1 MEASRPGGSNFV
13 ARFMACLSPDL
24 RSPWP
29 RGNPRCSYRKASH
42 RAHVGQEEKDSLA
55 YMRIGSRAEIG
66 LPAPSAYARD
76 FVLCKAMNT
85 AAGCRYRPG
94 LPQWRYD
101 QHHWLCNRYRTL
113 LNEYDP

>member
-1 MEASRPGGSNFV
+1 
-13 ARFMACLSPDL
+13 
-24 RSPWP
+24 
-29 RGNPRCSYRKASH
+29 
-42 RAHVGQEEKDSLA
+42 
-55 YMRIGSRAEIG
+55 MRIGSRAEIG